1 MYYFSVTNKQV
12 MLLTLTV
19 VVIRARVLLVIFVV
33 VVFFCFFAL
42 LWNSTKIC
50 ALLYYV
56 PVERVLTFAL
66 SWQTGI
72 ILLVARS
79 LMKSP

>member
-1 MYYFSVTNKQV
+1 

-19 VVIRARVLLVIFVV
+19 VVIRAMVLLVIFVV
-33 VVFFCFFAL
+33 VVVFFFLFFFAL
-42 LWNSTKIC
+42 LWNSAKIC

-79 LMKSP
+79 LMKSS